1 MVRTRRTSWLPE
13 VGFCRN
19 GSPGISSMA
28 TLTNA
33 RIGRPWPL
41 NRVYLALTEVTN
53 AGKLEIWP
61 QCSTTIG
68 GDGFF
73 DPRSP
78 PSGRSSWNS
87 CSTAWTTE
95 PSWVLVASKNIS
107 RVSLHGSAPLNSGG
121 PAFFDPLVVL
131 RSHLAVL
138 AIVTSLVE
146 LEGDRT
152 ALVAGLAAAAG
163 RGS

>member
-1 MVRTRRTSWLPE
+1 
-13 VGFCRN
+13 
-19 GSPGISSMA
+19 MA

-68 GDGFF
+68 GDGFLG
-73 DPRSP
+73 PAL
-78 PSGRSSWNS
+78 SSVG
-87 CSTAWTTE
+87 TQQLEQLLDRLDHGAVLGARGVEEHLQGELARLRPTE
-95 PSWVLVASKNIS
+95 L
-107 RVSLHGSAPLNSGG
+107 GG

-138 AIVTSLVE
+138 AIVTSFGLNWKAIAPR
-146 LEGDRT
+146 LLP
-152 ALVAGLAAAAG
+152 ALLPPLAGAG
-163 RGS
+163 S